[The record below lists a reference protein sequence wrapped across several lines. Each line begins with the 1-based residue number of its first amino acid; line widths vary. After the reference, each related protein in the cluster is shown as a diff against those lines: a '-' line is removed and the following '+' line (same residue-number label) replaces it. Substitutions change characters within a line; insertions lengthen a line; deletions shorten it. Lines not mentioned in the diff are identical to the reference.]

1 MGQSISA
8 CEPCLENKLTSNGA
22 FAMFYPRFLG
32 TWVYAG
38 DWDRNPFYVCN
49 DCMGLRAFIL
59 FLRNSE
65 RSNEGHWTITDC
77 HPNDVACGGS
87 AHKLLI
93 SPDTECEGHCV
104 HQLPKKGWS
113 FCNGEITTGGIC
125 LGYARDD
132 SIKFEC

>member
-1 MGQSISA
+1 MGKSHLTMKTDKFALFCFLAVLSIQSNSA

-22 FAMFYPRFLG
+22 FAIFYPRFLG

-77 HPNDVACGGS
+77 HPNDVACGGN
-87 AHKLLI
+87 AHKLL
-93 SPDTECEGHCV
+93 
-104 HQLPKKGWS
+104 
-113 FCNGEITTGGIC
+113 
-125 LGYARDD
+125 
-132 SIKFEC
+132 